1 MASPD
6 LLSGLEL
13 PWSPRLDRPGR
24 GGHGVRYSL
33 HDCQLQLGGLL
44 GRAARRGL
52 PVRIPA
58 GLVTSLAGASYG
70 F

>member
-13 PWSPRLDRPGR
+13 PWSPRFDRPWR
-24 GGHGVRYSL
+24 GGHGVMYSL

-44 GRAARRGL
+44 GRAARRGW
-52 PVRIPA
+52 PVRFPA
-58 GLVTSLAGASYG
+58 GLATSLADSSYG